1 MRPITERDLM
11 PDAKCDY
18 CGQPG
23 EVETQ
28 MYGSRYNMGRVI
40 CEDCKEGNIYKKL
53 WKEQQSE
60 PEANKD

>member
-1 MRPITERDLM
+1 MRPT
-11 PDAKCDY
+11 
-18 CGQPG
+18 G

-60 PEANKD
+60 PETNKG